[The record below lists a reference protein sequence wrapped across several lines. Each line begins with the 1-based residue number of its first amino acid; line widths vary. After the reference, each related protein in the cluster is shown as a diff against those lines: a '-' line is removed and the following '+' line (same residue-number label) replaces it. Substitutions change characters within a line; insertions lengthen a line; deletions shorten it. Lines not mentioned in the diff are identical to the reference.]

1 MDCERLQN
9 SVGAMTVGFS
19 ARAQRTHCVTKSL
32 LNPYRDRE
40 GLGQRVMDV
49 IVSVISGAHVER
61 DMERMLGH
69 A

>member
-1 MDCERLQN
+1 M
-9 SVGAMTVGFS
+9 
-19 ARAQRTHCVTKSL
+19 TKSL